1 MLVVM
6 SLLLFLILITWI
18 FPVLHLGS
26 LANGQFCWK
35 FSVFLDLLYCFS
47 TISFTSTLLVNIS
60 FLLFALGLAYSY
72 SSYLK

>member
-26 LANGQFCWK
+26 LANSQFCWK

-60 FLLFALGLAYSY
+60 FLLFALGLVYSY